1 MGTFQAISDNIFCF
15 LEGIIIL
22 LLFLLVNNKKDFIKN
37 NKIKTVVFII
47 LYTLFSNWAT
57 TYIPGGLHSVCITVF
72 VIIVLSF
79 VTQSNVYVSAISVA
93 IIFITML
100 LVEISVLMAEMIF
113 FRIDLNMITSDPT
126 LKLYHS
132 AIIKILQM
140 GAAILLF
147 RTNINIFKLNI
158 FKKENS
164 FLSFAILQIFMMGT
178 FILSLNYV
186 VSHQTNIVL
195 YNILLFAIYILFI
208 FLGFLDYRERERILK
223 LKHKFEA
230 QEEYVENMETVMN
243 ILRREKHD
251 FANHLNTI
259 FAMSMLGKPD
269 TTDKIQM
276 YIKKL
281 TDNLTSSYQ
290 FFDTGNDFVDGL
302 LAVKSNFAFEH
313 DIHLEVDIEE
323 PFGSVLVNDSDLTSI
338 MGNIID
344 NAFEAIMEQGDKEGK
359 VVSICTFLE
368 DKDYYLSISD
378 NGPMIPRENMDK
390 IFENGFS
397 TKTIGAKEHGFG
409 LYIVKQLVKKNHGE
423 ITVKSSQQETEF
435 LIKFRA
441 RGCKD
446 DEQSSSSHYQGH
458 TQGKAQ
464 SHGLAN

>member
-1 MGTFQAISDNIFCF
+1 MHILEPISESVFCF
-15 LEGIIIL
+15 VEGFIIL
-22 LLFLLVNNKKDFIKN
+22 LLFTLINNKKDFITRNRMKAG
-37 NKIKTVVFII
+37 VFIV
-47 LYTLFSNWAT
+47 LYTLFSYWASSYMPVGIHT
-57 TYIPGGLHSVCITVF
+57 LFITIF
-72 VIIVLSF
+72 MIIVLTF
-79 VTQSNVYVSAISVA
+79 ITKSNLYASVISVA
-93 IIFITML
+93 IIFI
-100 LVEISVLMAEMIF
+100 IF
-113 FRIDLNMITSDPT
+113 FAIEAIFWIMGMAVLKVGLSEMLNFPK
-126 LKLYHS
+126 LKFVHS
-132 AIIKILQM
+132 TIVKVLQLGVAIF
-140 GAAILLF
+140 LF
-147 RTNINIFKLNI
+147 RLNINIFKLNI

-164 FLSFAILQIFMMGT
+164 LLSFVILQMSIMGAFIF
-178 FILSLNYV
+178 SLNYV
-186 VSHQTNIVL
+186 VSHQTDIVL
-195 YNILLFAIYILFI
+195 YNVLLFAIYILFI
-208 FLGFLDYRERERILK
+208 FLAYLDFRERERILRLQHK
-223 LKHKFEA
+223 LEA